1 MKTLPSARCEASLK
15 QTQSSG
21 QQDREHGETFTV
33 TTPTTINHKRLTQNA
48 GKLCLVILS
57 LTKRWSELL
66 G

>member
-1 MKTLPSARCEASLK
+1 MKTIPSAHCEASLK

-33 TTPTTINHKRLTQNA
+33 TTPITISHKQLTQNA
-48 GKLCLVILS
+48 GKLCLVVLS

>member
-1 MKTLPSARCEASLK
+1 MKTLPSTHCEASLK

-33 TTPTTINHKRLTQNA
+33 TTPTTISHTQLTQNV

-57 LTKRWSELL
+57 LIK